1 MIPHYVMCRF
11 VYKLSMKPKKKHKN
25 MKYRD
30 YCKNRKIDFTRQF
43 DQMDCDPNFYGTP
56 IIFYITC
63 VTFLSCKTSNIHT

>member
-1 MIPHYVMCRF
+1 
-11 VYKLSMKPKKKHKN
+11 

-30 YCKNRKIDFTRQF
+30 YYKNRKIDFTRQF
-43 DQMDCDPNFYGTP
+43 DQMDCGPNFYGTP